1 MFDKYLICEDTLRN
15 TLADDAVVGFSFD
28 VRIGYYR
35 GVRLSLIEEI
45 EVFVDGEEV
54 PRSARRFIVKGHPYT
69 FDEMETVTH
78 ERWEMGEPAT
88 IAVDRSGGL
97 APGSHEI
104 EVRELIRISYGRGY
118 ARAAD
123 RKQLALTNA

>member
-1 MFDKYLICEDTLRN
+1 MFDKFLILEDSLRN
-15 TLADDAVVGFSFD
+15 TVTDDTVTGFSFD

-45 EVFVDGEEV
+45 EVVVDGEEI

-69 FDEMETVTH
+69 FDEMETITH

-97 APGSHEI
+97 PPGSHGI
-104 EVRELIRISYGRGY
+104 EVRELIRISYGTGY
-118 ARAAD
+118 TRASD
-123 RKQLALTNA
+123 RKQLALTG